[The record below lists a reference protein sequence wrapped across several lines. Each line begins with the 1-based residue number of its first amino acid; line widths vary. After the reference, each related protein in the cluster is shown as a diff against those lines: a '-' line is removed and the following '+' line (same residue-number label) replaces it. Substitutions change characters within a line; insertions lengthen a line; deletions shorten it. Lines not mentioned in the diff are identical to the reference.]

1 MAIPVAIPVAIS
13 VYKALKAMLV
23 AGAVTAGGA
32 YAIDRLKK

>member
-1 MAIPVAIPVAIS
+1 MAIPIAIPLVIS
-13 VYKALKAMLV
+13 AYEALTAMLA